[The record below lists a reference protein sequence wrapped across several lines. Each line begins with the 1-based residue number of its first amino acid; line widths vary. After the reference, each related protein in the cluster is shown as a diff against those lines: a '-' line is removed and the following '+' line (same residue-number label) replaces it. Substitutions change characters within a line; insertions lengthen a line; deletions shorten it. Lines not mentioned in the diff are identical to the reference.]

1 MNYLRIKYFFDK
13 FFALMGLILLFPL
26 LIVIGLVIKFNLG
39 KPIFFI
45 QKRPGLKE
53 KIFYLIK
60 FRTLNSKKDKFGNLF
75 SDDERLTSLGKWLR
89 KTSIDEIPS
98 LINIIKGEM
107 SFVGP
112 RPLLAEYLNLYSDFE
127 RKRHSVKPGLTGLAQ
142 IKGRNNLSWKKKFE
156 YDILYVDNIS
166 FILDLKIFL
175 LTFLKVFKR
184 EGIYPKDKKI
194 VIPFKGHN
202 E

>member
-1 MNYLRIKYFFDK
+1 
-13 FFALMGLILLFPL
+13 
-26 LIVIGLVIKFNLG
+26 
-39 KPIFFI
+39 
-45 QKRPGLKE
+45 
-53 KIFYLIK
+53 
-60 FRTLNSKKDKFGNLF
+60 
-75 SDDERLTSLGKWLR
+75 
-89 KTSIDEIPS
+89 
-98 LINIIKGEM
+98 M

>member
-53 KIFYLIK
+53 KFFYLIK
-60 FRTLNSKKDKFGNLF
+60 FRTMNSKKDKFGNLF